1 MAEIIP
7 EEFANKNKQELYAD
21 ITLLSKYVTKLRDDI
36 ENNQAEM
43 KLKNAE
49 VTKLRGEILQLKSHI
64 GHQNIQ
70 ITNIQ
75 NDKDN
80 IIDITYE

>member
-7 EEFANKNKQELYAD
+7 QEFASKTKEELYAD

-36 ENNQAEM
+36 ENGEAEM

-64 GHQNIQ
+64 GHQNIE
-70 ITNIQ
+70 ITNLGYTL
-75 NDKDN
+75 DN
-80 IIDITYE
+80 TIDITHE